1 MPLGRKHRTVGA
13 LVTFG
18 SALLA
23 AVVLIPGSVGYA
35 DPQAKIDEVAKQV
48 EALEHKAE
56 ESAELSNELTD
67 KKEAS
72 GRRLEKLQA
81 DTKRQQQKV
90 AVLRSHIGQRAAA
103 DYRTGGMD
111 TTVQLLLAKNP
122 DDFLAQM
129 TTAQS
134 LAGQQGD
141 ALTQLRVEQKRLV
154 ERQAL
159 QKAELGRF
167 KQAEADAAAK
177 MKEAN
182 DRLAASEAVLKQLN
196 AAERERLEKQR
207 REREEREK
215 RPSRDKDRETPEP
228 KEPKKDPK
236 DPDDDPA
243 PPPPGS
249 GRGAIAL
256 AKAKEYLGVPYVFG
270 GESKSGVDCS
280 GLTLKAWEAAGVNL
294 PHSSRQQYAK
304 STKISKSEL
313 QPGDLVFFYGR
324 RSHVGIYAGNGQVIH
339 APRRGKD
346 VEYINMSYM
355 PNNGYGRPG

>member
-1 MPLGRKHRTVGA
+1 V
-13 LVTFG
+13 
-18 SALLA
+18 S
-23 AVVLIPGSVGYA
+23 YA
-35 DPQAKIDEVAKQV
+35 DPQKKIDEVAKQV

-67 KKEAS
+67 KKDAS
-72 GRRLEKLQA
+72 GRRLEKLKA
-81 DTKRQQQKV
+81 DTKRQLQKV
-90 AVLRSHIGQRAAA
+90 AALRSHIGQRAAA

-129 TTAQS
+129 TTAQA

-141 ALTQLRVEQKRLV
+141 ALTQLKAEQKRLV

-159 QKAELGRF
+159 EQAELSRF
-167 KQAEADAAAK
+167 KQAEAGAAAK

-182 DRLAASEAVLKQLN
+182 DRLAASRAVLKQLN
-196 AAERERLEKQR
+196 AAERKRLEKQR
-207 REREEREK
+207 EEREERER
-215 RPSRDKDRETPEP
+215 RPSRDKDRETP
-228 KEPKKDPK
+228 EPKKDPK

-280 GLTLKAWEAAGVNL
+280 GLTLKAWEAAGVSL
-294 PHSSRQQYAK
+294 PHSSRQQYAV
-304 STKISKSEL
+304 STKISRSEL
-313 QPGDLVFFYGR
+313 QLGDLVFFYGR
-324 RSHVGIYAGNGQVIH
+324 RSHVGIFAGNGQVIH
-339 APRRGKD
+339 APRVGKD

-355 PNNGYGRPG
+355 PVNGYARPG